1 MGHNV
6 AFKPVHNIYELE
18 RGKGGAGATGVSDSS
33 STFGDITVNGTLSVH
48 GEAKFDGDV
57 TVDANLTAQAV
68 TVVNDLYLT
77 LTTGTYQGDPGTIG
91 SYLRA
96 VINGKLREYKRIA
109 TTGVFSADWEEKL
122 VIDE

>member
-1 MGHNV
+1 V
-6 AFKPVHNIYELE
+6 AFNPKHNIYVLE
-18 RGKGGAGATGVSDSS
+18 QGKGGAAGTAGAGEASS
-33 STFGDITVNGTLSVH
+33 IFDDVTISGTLTVG
-48 GEAKFDGDV
+48 GEAKFAGDV
-57 TVDANLTAQAV
+57 NIDAGLTAQAV
-68 TVVNDLYLT
+68 TVVNDLNLA

-109 TTGVFSADWEEKL
+109 TTGVWSADWEEKL